1 MVSSPLVTIGIPF
14 FNAEKFLAF
23 AIHSVISQS
32 YANWE
37 LILVDDGST
46 DNSLS
51 IAQGF
56 SDHRIRIISDG
67 NQLGLSARLNQI
79 ASLANGL
86 YVARM
91 DADDIMFQDRIVKQ
105 INYFEH
111 HPDIDVLG
119 TGYCLISAS
128 NAILQLSA
136 TREQPDLGNSIFSGE
151 FIAHPT
157 VMARKDWYLANPY
170 VDSYPRAEDRVLW
183 VQSRKLTVFRNIKE
197 PLLFY
202 RVYPND
208 FKKFLA
214 TNKSLIKFYFQSLLY
229 SRVPLFRSLL
239 NLFLFSTKTI
249 LYVVANSFG
258 GTSFIKRASYQ
269 PIDANHADE
278 LDKQL
283 RLQTI
288 QANS

>member
-1 MVSSPLVTIGIPF
+1 MSFLPLVTIGIPF
-14 FNAEKFLAF
+14 FNAEKYLAF
-23 AIHSVISQS
+23 AIQSVISQS

-46 DNSLS
+46 DYSLS
-51 IAQGF
+51 IAKGF

-128 NAILQLSA
+128 NAILQLSD

-208 FKKFLA
+208 FKKYLA
-214 TNKSLIKFYFQSLLY
+214 TNKSLIKFYFQSLLN
-229 SRVPLFRSLL
+229 SRISFFRALL
-239 NLFLFSTKTI
+239 NLFLFSAKTV
-249 LYVVANSFG
+249 LYLVTNSFG
-258 GTSFIKRASYQ
+258 NSLILKHVSYRS
-269 PIDANHADE
+269 IDVQFKNE
-278 LDKQL
+278 LERQL
-283 RLQTI
+283 RLQTV
-288 QANS
+288 